1 MFEFLYL
8 SSFEFIEHLQ
18 FVPCYVS
25 SVLESS
31 HYVQGNFLKMRIMAK
46 NQILHKETNRSS
58 RTKTLMTKLNNR
70 IDKFKR
76 RSDKL
81 NRGFSKVCDSSKKAF
96 RMMKGKKNKRNS
108 VERQIE
114 VAHLIYIHLELKKT
128 KERRWKQA
136 FPPVQGRSKVLLSFL
151 DSQPPHS
158 EGSYILGEK

>member
-1 MFEFLYL
+1 
-8 SSFEFIEHLQ
+8 
-18 FVPCYVS
+18 
-25 SVLESS
+25 
-31 HYVQGNFLKMRIMAK
+31 MAK

-70 IDKFKR
+70 TDKFKR
-76 RSDKL
+76 RSDRL
-81 NRGFSKVCDSSKKAF
+81 NRGFSKVRDSSKKAF
-96 RMMKGKKNKRNS
+96 RMMKGKKIKEIQQRD
-108 VERQIE
+108 RQIE